1 MLTNDDKG
9 ALRVQEKLKSSLAW
23 LCMLAALFC
32 LAVPLVQ
39 VLAPPA
45 PEEFQSVHAADTL
58 PPLYGLSPD
67 SFLNTA
73 DAAALDTLPGV
84 GEVIAQRIIDMRDE
98 LGGFRLAEELLLV
111 RGIGEK
117 VLQGILDALD
127 EPLVALEAVG
137 SPQEIV
143 IN

>member
-1 MLTNDDKG
+1 MQTRLKNYFAWICIFL
-9 ALRVQEKLKSSLAW
+9 ALL
-23 LCMLAALFC
+23 C

-39 VLAPPA
+39 AVVLPA
-45 PEEFQSVHAADTL
+45 PEEFQSVHAADAL

-73 DAAALDTLPGV
+73 DAEALDTLPGV
-84 GEVIAQRIIDMRDE
+84 GEVIAQRIMDVRDE

-117 VLQGILDALD
+117 VLQGILDAVD
-127 EPLVALEAVG
+127 EPLVALEDVG

-143 IN
+143 IK